1 MARRPGLFGPRRR
14 RIRYGCL
21 TVVFLLMISLGLMV
35 GLNSLSNRFVRLAVQ
50 PLTLPELPRGLE
62 GFEILHL
69 SDLNGA
75 TLGANHEHL
84 RKALEGES
92 FQAVCLT
99 GDMVGKSGNDEPLMA
114 LLDVLG
120 QKAPVFLIAGAGD
133 PPPITGEPHGDA
145 HVLAPYIKRAQA
157 KGAVYLDR
165 PVMLEEDGARIWFCP
180 ADLFE
185 LDLESALRAYQ
196 QRHEGLMAGDN
207 PASPE
212 NAAQIRLVAYQSE
225 MLADSIAAR
234 AEMKAEDTIVA
245 LRHRPPETRLLDEL
259 RQAAEGTAIFLPDIY
274 LSGQYNNGQARLP
287 GLGPIYLPPQA
298 DGRGGWLPGD
308 EGSSGLYFVK
318 GQAVHISPGLGV
330 SSYYPIPLRLFN
342 RPAMTLI
349 GLTSKLR

>member
-1 MARRPGLFGPRRR
+1 
-14 RIRYGCL
+14 
-21 TVVFLLMISLGLMV
+21 
-35 GLNSLSNRFVRLAVQ
+35 
-50 PLTLPELPRGLE
+50 
-62 GFEILHL
+62 
-69 SDLNGA
+69 
-75 TLGANHEHL
+75 
-84 RKALEGES
+84 
-92 FQAVCLT
+92 
-99 GDMVGKSGNDEPLMA
+99 
-114 LLDVLG
+114 
-120 QKAPVFLIAGAGD
+120 
-133 PPPITGEPHGDA
+133 ITGEPHGDA

-157 KGAVYLDR
+157 KGAVYLDW

-185 LDLESALRAYQ
+185 LDLESARRAYQ

-212 NAAQIRLVAYQSE
+212 NAAQIRLVAYQLE

-308 EGSSGLYFVK
+308 EGISGLYFVK